1 MMQVNPLQNLH
12 FLFIKSVQF
21 AMSASRET
29 DAIQAYY
36 NLLHGKGA
44 DQAIMAQR
52 DELLSELCPKL
63 ENQEGSSA
71 VYRKAVDEC
80 LEDKPPQR
88 WPELLTIIREYYP
101 FWRGDVKAV
110 MQYADTVG
118 FELHPIGWQ
127 PAVIDLQSVWPALQS
142 EKFATSELWPL
153 NGYVKALKSMDHKQE
168 MDIELRT
175 RMAKL
180 MLLRLREA
188 PLTEKNAYRITA
200 DATLPLF
207 NLKNTRHLFL
217 NAVREFYYFW
227 SAHPEAEEMFK
238 QLQPSEI
245 M

>member
-1 MMQVNPLQNLH
+1 
-12 FLFIKSVQF
+12 
-21 AMSASRET
+21 MSSSREA

-44 DQAIMAQR
+44 DDAIMAQR
-52 DELLSELCPKL
+52 DALLAELTPLLADL
-63 ENQEGSSA
+63 ECTSTA
-71 VYRKAVDEC
+71 YRQAVDDC
-80 LEDKPPQR
+80 LADKPAQR
-88 WPELLTIIREYYP
+88 WPELLTIIREFYP

-118 FELHPIGWQ
+118 FELHPISWQ

-142 EKFATSELWPL
+142 EKFETSELWAL
-153 NGYVKALKSMDHKQE
+153 NGYVKALKSMEHKQE

-188 PLTEKNAYRITA
+188 PMTEKNAFRITA

-227 SAHPEAEEMFK
+227 AAHPDAVEMLK
-238 QLQPSEI
+238 QLQPPEI

>member
-1 MMQVNPLQNLH
+1 
-12 FLFIKSVQF
+12 
-21 AMSASRET
+21 MSSTREA
-29 DAIQAYY
+29 DAIHAYY
-36 NLLHGKGA
+36 NLLHSKGA
-44 DQAIMAQR
+44 DAAIMAQR
-52 DELLSELCPKL
+52 DALLAELTPLL
-63 ENQEGSSA
+63 ENLECTSTD
-71 VYRKAVDEC
+71 YRQAVDHC
-80 LEDKPPQR
+80 LEDKPAER
-88 WPELLTIIREYYP
+88 WPELLTIIREFYP

-142 EKFATSELWPL
+142 EKFETSELWAL
-153 NGYVKALKSMDHKQE
+153 NGYVKALKSMDNKQDME
-168 MDIELRT
+168 IEIRT

-188 PLTEKNAYRITA
+188 PLSEKNAYRITA

-227 SAHPEAEEMFK
+227 AAHPEAVEMLK
-238 QLQPSEI
+238 QLQPPEI

>member
-1 MMQVNPLQNLH
+1 MN
-12 FLFIKSVQF
+12 S
-21 AMSASRET
+21 SREA

-36 NLLHGKGA
+36 NLLHSKGA
-44 DQAIMAQR
+44 DAAIMAQR
-52 DELLSELCPKL
+52 DAVLAELTPLLKD
-63 ENQEGSSA
+63 QECSST
-71 VYRKAVDEC
+71 VYRQAVDDC
-80 LEDKPPQR
+80 LADKEAQR
-88 WPELLTIIREYYP
+88 WPEILTIIREFYP

-142 EKFATSELWPL
+142 EKFETAELWPL
-153 NGYVKALKSMDHKQE
+153 NGYVKALKSMEHRQE

-227 SAHPEAEEMFK
+227 SAHPDAVEMLK
-238 QLQPSEI
+238 QLQPIEI
-245 M
+245 I

>member
-1 MMQVNPLQNLH
+1 
-12 FLFIKSVQF
+12 
-21 AMSASRET
+21 MSSSREA

-44 DQAIMAQR
+44 DDAIMAQR
-52 DELLSELCPKL
+52 DALLAELSPLLADL
-63 ENQEGSSA
+63 ECTSTA
-71 VYRKAVDEC
+71 YRQAVDDC
-80 LEDKPPQR
+80 LADKPAQR
-88 WPELLTIIREYYP
+88 WPELLTIIREFYP

-118 FELHPIGWQ
+118 FELHPISWQ

-142 EKFATSELWPL
+142 ERFETSELWAL
-153 NGYVKALKSMDHKQE
+153 NGYVKALKSMEHKQE

-188 PLTEKNAYRITA
+188 PMTEKNAFRITA

-227 SAHPEAEEMFK
+227 AAHPDAVEMLK
-238 QLQPSEI
+238 QLQPPEI

>member
-1 MMQVNPLQNLH
+1 MN
-12 FLFIKSVQF
+12 S
-21 AMSASRET
+21 SREKE
-29 DAIQAYY
+29 AIQAYY
-36 NLLHGKGA
+36 NLLRSKGA
-44 DQAIMAQR
+44 DDAIMAQR
-52 DELLSELCPKL
+52 DALLAELCPRL
-63 ENQEGSSA
+63 ENQECTSA
-71 VYRKAVDEC
+71 VYRKAVDDY
-80 LEDKPPQR
+80 LEDKPAQR
-88 WPELLTIIREYYP
+88 WPEILTIIREFYP

-118 FELHPIGWQ
+118 FELQPIGWQ
-127 PAVIDLQSVWPALQS
+127 PAVIDLQSVWPTLQS
-142 EKFATSELWPL
+142 EKFATSELWAL
-153 NGYVKALKSMDHKQE
+153 NGYIKALNSMDKQE

-188 PLTEKNAYRITA
+188 PLSEKNAYRITA

-207 NLKNTRHLFL
+207 NMKNSRHLFL

-227 SAHPEAEEMFK
+227 SAHPDAEEMFR

>member
-1 MMQVNPLQNLH
+1 MMFQVHIP
-12 FLFIKSVQF
+12 ISVQPV
-21 AMSASRET
+21 MSSSREA

-44 DQAIMAQR
+44 DAAIMAQR
-52 DELLSELCPKL
+52 DALLAELSPLLAD
-63 ENQEGSSA
+63 QECTSTA
-71 VYRKAVDEC
+71 YRQAVDDC
-80 LEDKPPQR
+80 LNDKPAQR
-88 WPELLTIIREYYP
+88 WPELLTIIREFYP

-110 MQYADTVG
+110 MQYAESVG

-142 EKFATSELWPL
+142 EKFETSELWAL
-153 NGYVKALKSMDHKQE
+153 NGYVKALKSMEHKQE

-188 PLTEKNAYRITA
+188 PLSEKNAFRITA

-227 SAHPEAEEMFK
+227 AAHPDAVEMLK
-238 QLQPSEI
+238 QLQPPEI

>member
-1 MMQVNPLQNLH
+1 
-12 FLFIKSVQF
+12 
-21 AMSASRET
+21 MSMSSTREA
-29 DAIQAYY
+29 DAIHAYY
-36 NLLHGKGA
+36 NLLHSKGA
-44 DQAIMAQR
+44 DAAIMAQR
-52 DELLSELCPKL
+52 DALLAELTPLL
-63 ENQEGSSA
+63 ESLECTSTD
-71 VYRKAVDEC
+71 YRQAVDHC
-80 LEDKPPQR
+80 LEDKPAER
-88 WPELLTIIREYYP
+88 WPELLTIIREFYP

-142 EKFATSELWPL
+142 EKFETSELWAL
-153 NGYVKALKSMDHKQE
+153 NGYVKALKSMDNKQDME
-168 MDIELRT
+168 IEIRT

-188 PLTEKNAYRITA
+188 PLSEKNAYRITA

-227 SAHPEAEEMFK
+227 AAHPEAVEMLK
-238 QLQPSEI
+238 QLQPPEI
-245 M
+245 I

>member
-1 MMQVNPLQNLH
+1 
-12 FLFIKSVQF
+12 
-21 AMSASRET
+21 MSSSREA

-44 DQAIMAQR
+44 DDAIMAQR
-52 DELLSELCPKL
+52 DALLAELSPLLADL
-63 ENQEGSSA
+63 ECTSTA
-71 VYRKAVDEC
+71 YRQAVDDC
-80 LEDKPPQR
+80 LADKPAQR
-88 WPELLTIIREYYP
+88 WPELLTIIREFYP

-118 FELHPIGWQ
+118 FELHPISWQ

-142 EKFATSELWPL
+142 EKFETSELWAL
-153 NGYVKALKSMDHKQE
+153 NGYVKALKSMEHKQE

-188 PLTEKNAYRITA
+188 PMTERNAFRITA

-227 SAHPEAEEMFK
+227 AAHPDAVEMLK
-238 QLQPSEI
+238 QLQPPEI

>member
-1 MMQVNPLQNLH
+1 
-12 FLFIKSVQF
+12 
-21 AMSASRET
+21 MSSSREA

-44 DQAIMAQR
+44 DDAIMAQR
-52 DELLSELCPKL
+52 DALLAELTPLL
-63 ENQEGSSA
+63 EDLECTSTA
-71 VYRKAVDEC
+71 YRQAVDDC
-80 LEDKPPQR
+80 LADKPAQR
-88 WPELLTIIREYYP
+88 WPELLTIIREFYP

-118 FELHPIGWQ
+118 FELHPISWQ

-142 EKFATSELWPL
+142 EKFETSELWAL
-153 NGYVKALKSMDHKQE
+153 NGYVKALKSMEHKQE

-188 PLTEKNAYRITA
+188 PLSEKNAFRITA

-227 SAHPEAEEMFK
+227 AAHPDAVEMLK
-238 QLQPSEI
+238 QLQPPEI

>member
-1 MMQVNPLQNLH
+1 
-12 FLFIKSVQF
+12 
-21 AMSASRET
+21 MSSSREA

-44 DQAIMAQR
+44 DDAIMAQR
-52 DELLSELCPKL
+52 DALLAELSPLLADL
-63 ENQEGSSA
+63 ECTSTA
-71 VYRKAVDEC
+71 YRQAVDDC
-80 LEDKPPQR
+80 LADKPAQR
-88 WPELLTIIREYYP
+88 WPELLTIIREFYP

-118 FELHPIGWQ
+118 FELHPISWQ

-142 EKFATSELWPL
+142 EKFETSELWAL
-153 NGYVKALKSMDHKQE
+153 NGYVKALKSMEHKQE

-188 PLTEKNAYRITA
+188 PLSEKNAFRITA

-227 SAHPEAEEMFK
+227 AAHPDAVEMLK
-238 QLQPSEI
+238 QLQPPEI

>member
-1 MMQVNPLQNLH
+1 
-12 FLFIKSVQF
+12 
-21 AMSASRET
+21 MSSSREA

-44 DQAIMAQR
+44 DAAIMAQR
-52 DELLSELCPKL
+52 DALLTELTPLLEELECT
-63 ENQEGSSA
+63 STA
-71 VYRKAVDEC
+71 YRQAVDDC
-80 LEDKPPQR
+80 LADKPAQR
-88 WPELLTIIREYYP
+88 WPELLTIIREFYP

-118 FELHPIGWQ
+118 FELHPISWQ

-142 EKFATSELWPL
+142 EKFETSELWAL
-153 NGYVKALKSMDHKQE
+153 NGYVKALKSMEHKQE

-188 PLTEKNAYRITA
+188 PLSEKNAFRITA

-227 SAHPEAEEMFK
+227 AAHPDAVEMLK
-238 QLQPSEI
+238 QLQPPEI

>member
-1 MMQVNPLQNLH
+1 
-12 FLFIKSVQF
+12 
-21 AMSASRET
+21 MSSSREA

-44 DQAIMAQR
+44 DDAIMAQR
-52 DELLSELCPKL
+52 DALLAELSPLLADL
-63 ENQEGSSA
+63 ECTSTA
-71 VYRKAVDEC
+71 YRQAVDDC
-80 LEDKPPQR
+80 LADKPAQR
-88 WPELLTIIREYYP
+88 WPELLTIIREFYP

-110 MQYADTVG
+110 MQYADTIG
-118 FELHPIGWQ
+118 FELHPISWQ

-142 EKFATSELWPL
+142 EKFETSELWAL
-153 NGYVKALKSMDHKQE
+153 NGYVKALKSMEHKQE

-188 PLTEKNAYRITA
+188 PMTEKNAFRITA

-227 SAHPEAEEMFK
+227 AAHPDAVEMLK
-238 QLQPSEI
+238 QLQPPEI

>member
-1 MMQVNPLQNLH
+1 
-12 FLFIKSVQF
+12 
-21 AMSASRET
+21 MSSSREA

-44 DQAIMAQR
+44 DDAIMAQR
-52 DELLSELCPKL
+52 DALLAELSPLLAD
-63 ENQEGSSA
+63 QECTSTA
-71 VYRKAVDEC
+71 YRQAVDEC
-80 LEDKPPQR
+80 LTDKPAQR
-88 WPELLTIIREYYP
+88 WPELLTIIREFYP

-142 EKFATSELWPL
+142 EKFETSELWAL
-153 NGYVKALKSMDHKQE
+153 NGYVKALKSMEHKQE

-188 PLTEKNAYRITA
+188 PMTEKNAFRITA

-227 SAHPEAEEMFK
+227 AAHPDAVEMLK
-238 QLQPSEI
+238 QLQPPEI

>member
-1 MMQVNPLQNLH
+1 
-12 FLFIKSVQF
+12 
-21 AMSASRET
+21 MSSSREA

-44 DQAIMAQR
+44 DDAILAQR
-52 DELLSELCPKL
+52 DALLAELSPLLADL
-63 ENQEGSSA
+63 ECTSTA
-71 VYRKAVDEC
+71 YRQAVDDC
-80 LEDKPPQR
+80 LADKPAQR
-88 WPELLTIIREYYP
+88 WPELLTIIREFYP

-110 MQYADTVG
+110 MQYADTVW
-118 FELHPIGWQ
+118 FELHPISWQ

-142 EKFATSELWPL
+142 EKFETSELWAL
-153 NGYVKALKSMDHKQE
+153 NGYVKALKSMEHKQE

-188 PLTEKNAYRITA
+188 PMTEKNAFRITA

-227 SAHPEAEEMFK
+227 AAHPDAVEMLK
-238 QLQPSEI
+238 QLQPPEI

>member
-1 MMQVNPLQNLH
+1 
-12 FLFIKSVQF
+12 
-21 AMSASRET
+21 MSSTREA

-36 NLLHGKGA
+36 NLLHSKGA
-44 DQAIMAQR
+44 DAAIMAQR
-52 DELLSELCPKL
+52 DALLAELSPLLA
-63 ENQEGSSA
+63 NQECTST
-71 VYRKAVDEC
+71 VYRQAVDHC
-80 LEDKPPQR
+80 LEGKPAQM
-88 WPELLTIIREYYP
+88 WPELLTIIREFYP

-142 EKFATSELWPL
+142 EKFETSELWAL
-153 NGYVKALKSMDHKQE
+153 NGYVKALKSMDNKQDME
-168 MDIELRT
+168 IEIRT

-188 PLTEKNAYRITA
+188 PLSEKNAYRITA

-227 SAHPEAEEMFK
+227 AAHPEAVEMLK
-238 QLQPSEI
+238 QLQPPEI
-245 M
+245 I

>member
-1 MMQVNPLQNLH
+1 
-12 FLFIKSVQF
+12 VQPV
-21 AMSASRET
+21 MSSSREA

-44 DQAIMAQR
+44 DDAIMAQR
-52 DELLSELCPKL
+52 DALLAELSPLLAD
-63 ENQEGSSA
+63 QECTSTA
-71 VYRKAVDEC
+71 YRQAVDEC
-80 LEDKPPQR
+80 LTDKPAQR
-88 WPELLTIIREYYP
+88 WPELLTIIREFYP

-142 EKFATSELWPL
+142 EKFETSELWAL
-153 NGYVKALKSMDHKQE
+153 NGYVKALKSMEHKQE

-188 PLTEKNAYRITA
+188 PMTEKNAFRITA

-227 SAHPEAEEMFK
+227 AAHPDAVEMLK
-238 QLQPSEI
+238 QLQPPEI

>member
-1 MMQVNPLQNLH
+1 
-12 FLFIKSVQF
+12 
-21 AMSASRET
+21 MSSTREAE
-29 DAIQAYY
+29 AIQAYY
-36 NLLHGKGA
+36 NLLHSKGA
-44 DQAIMAQR
+44 DAAIMAQR
-52 DELLSELCPKL
+52 DALLAELGPLL
-63 ENQEGSSA
+63 ENQECTSTA
-71 VYRKAVDEC
+71 YRQAVDHC
-80 LEDKPPQR
+80 LEGKSAQM
-88 WPELLTIIREYYP
+88 WPELLTIIREFYP

-142 EKFATSELWPL
+142 EKFETSELWAL
-153 NGYVKALKSMDHKQE
+153 NGYVKALKSMDNKQDME
-168 MDIELRT
+168 VEIRT

-188 PLTEKNAYRITA
+188 PLSEKNAYRITA

-227 SAHPEAEEMFK
+227 AAHPEAVEMLK
-238 QLQPSEI
+238 QLQPPEI
-245 M
+245 I

>member
-1 MMQVNPLQNLH
+1 
-12 FLFIKSVQF
+12 
-21 AMSASRET
+21 MSMSSTREA
-29 DAIQAYY
+29 DAIHAYY
-36 NLLHGKGA
+36 NLLHSKGA
-44 DQAIMAQR
+44 DAAIMAQR
-52 DELLSELCPKL
+52 DALLAELTPLL
-63 ENQEGSSA
+63 ENLECTSTD
-71 VYRKAVDEC
+71 YRQAVDHC
-80 LEDKPPQR
+80 LEDKPAER
-88 WPELLTIIREYYP
+88 WPELLTIIREFYP

-142 EKFATSELWPL
+142 EKFETSELWAL
-153 NGYVKALKSMDHKQE
+153 NGYVKALKSMDNKQDME
-168 MDIELRT
+168 IEIRT

-188 PLTEKNAYRITA
+188 PLSEKNAYRITA

-227 SAHPEAEEMFK
+227 ATHPEAVEMLK
-238 QLQPSEI
+238 QLQPPEI
-245 M
+245 I

>member
-1 MMQVNPLQNLH
+1 
-12 FLFIKSVQF
+12 
-21 AMSASRET
+21 MSSSREA

-44 DQAIMAQR
+44 DDAIMAQR
-52 DELLSELCPKL
+52 DALLAELSPLLAD
-63 ENQEGSSA
+63 QECTSTA
-71 VYRKAVDEC
+71 YRQAVDEC
-80 LEDKPPQR
+80 LTDKPAQR
-88 WPELLTIIREYYP
+88 WPELLTIIREFYP

-142 EKFATSELWPL
+142 EKFETSELWAL
-153 NGYVKALKSMDHKQE
+153 NGYVKALKSMEHKQE

-188 PLTEKNAYRITA
+188 PMTEKNAFRITA

-227 SAHPEAEEMFK
+227 AAHPDAVEMLR
-238 QLQPSEI
+238 QLQPPEI

>member
-1 MMQVNPLQNLH
+1 
-12 FLFIKSVQF
+12 
-21 AMSASRET
+21 MSSTREA
-29 DAIQAYY
+29 DAIHAYY
-36 NLLHGKGA
+36 NLLHSKGA
-44 DQAIMAQR
+44 DAAIMAQR
-52 DELLSELCPKL
+52 DALLAELTPLL
-63 ENQEGSSA
+63 ENLECTSTD
-71 VYRKAVDEC
+71 YRQAVDHC
-80 LEDKPPQR
+80 LEDKPAER
-88 WPELLTIIREYYP
+88 WPELLTIIREFYP

-142 EKFATSELWPL
+142 EKFETSELWAL
-153 NGYVKALKSMDHKQE
+153 NGYVKALKSMDNKQDME
-168 MDIELRT
+168 IEIRT

-188 PLTEKNAYRITA
+188 PLSEKNAYRITA

-227 SAHPEAEEMFK
+227 AAHPDAVEMLK
-238 QLQPSEI
+238 QLQPPEI
-245 M
+245 I

>member
-1 MMQVNPLQNLH
+1 
-12 FLFIKSVQF
+12 
-21 AMSASRET
+21 MSSTREA
-29 DAIQAYY
+29 DAIHAYY
-36 NLLHGKGA
+36 NLLHSKGA
-44 DQAIMAQR
+44 DAAIMAQR
-52 DELLSELCPKL
+52 DALLAELTPLL
-63 ENQEGSSA
+63 ENLECTSTD
-71 VYRKAVDEC
+71 YRQAVDHC
-80 LEDKPPQR
+80 LEDKPAGR
-88 WPELLTIIREYYP
+88 WPELLTIIREFYP

-142 EKFATSELWPL
+142 EKFETSELWAL
-153 NGYVKALKSMDHKQE
+153 NGYVKALKSMDNKQDME
-168 MDIELRT
+168 IEIRT

-188 PLTEKNAYRITA
+188 PLSEKNAYRITA

-227 SAHPEAEEMFK
+227 AAHPDAVQMLE
-238 QLQPSEI
+238 QLQPPEI
-245 M
+245 I

>member
-1 MMQVNPLQNLH
+1 
-12 FLFIKSVQF
+12 
-21 AMSASRET
+21 MSSTREAE
-29 DAIQAYY
+29 AIQAYY
-36 NLLHGKGA
+36 NLLHSKGA
-44 DQAIMAQR
+44 DAAIMAQR
-52 DELLSELCPKL
+52 DALLAELGPLL
-63 ENQEGSSA
+63 ENQECTSTA
-71 VYRKAVDEC
+71 YRQAVDHC
-80 LEDKPPQR
+80 LEGKPAKM
-88 WPELLTIIREYYP
+88 WPELLTIIREFYP

-142 EKFATSELWPL
+142 EKFETSELWAL
-153 NGYVKALKSMDHKQE
+153 NGYVKALKSMDNKQDME
-168 MDIELRT
+168 VEIRT

-188 PLTEKNAYRITA
+188 PLSEKNAYRITA

-227 SAHPEAEEMFK
+227 AAHPEAVEMLK
-238 QLQPSEI
+238 QLQPPEI
-245 M
+245 I

>member
-1 MMQVNPLQNLH
+1 
-12 FLFIKSVQF
+12 
-21 AMSASRET
+21 MSSSREA

-44 DQAIMAQR
+44 DDAIMAQR
-52 DELLSELCPKL
+52 DVLLAELSPLLADL
-63 ENQEGSSA
+63 ECTSTA
-71 VYRKAVDEC
+71 YRQAVDDC
-80 LEDKPPQR
+80 LADKPAQR
-88 WPELLTIIREYYP
+88 WPELLTIIREFYP

-118 FELHPIGWQ
+118 FELHPISWQ

-142 EKFATSELWPL
+142 EKFETSELWAL
-153 NGYVKALKSMDHKQE
+153 NGYVKALKSMEHKQE

-188 PLTEKNAYRITA
+188 PMTEKNAFRITA

-227 SAHPEAEEMFK
+227 AAHPDAVEMLK
-238 QLQPSEI
+238 QLQPPEI

>member
-1 MMQVNPLQNLH
+1 
-12 FLFIKSVQF
+12 
-21 AMSASRET
+21 MSSSREA

-44 DQAIMAQR
+44 DDVIMAQR
-52 DELLSELCPKL
+52 DALLAELSPLLADL
-63 ENQEGSSA
+63 ECTSTA
-71 VYRKAVDEC
+71 YRQAVDDC
-80 LEDKPPQR
+80 LADKPAQR
-88 WPELLTIIREYYP
+88 WPELLTIIREFYP

-118 FELHPIGWQ
+118 FELHPISWQ

-142 EKFATSELWPL
+142 EKFETSELWAL
-153 NGYVKALKSMDHKQE
+153 NGYVKALKSMEHKQE

-188 PLTEKNAYRITA
+188 PMTEKNAFRITA

-227 SAHPEAEEMFK
+227 AAHPDAVEMLK
-238 QLQPSEI
+238 QLQPPEI

>member
-1 MMQVNPLQNLH
+1 
-12 FLFIKSVQF
+12 
-21 AMSASRET
+21 MSSSREA

-44 DQAIMAQR
+44 DDAIMAQR
-52 DELLSELCPKL
+52 DALLAELSPLLADL
-63 ENQEGSSA
+63 ECTSTA
-71 VYRKAVDEC
+71 YRQAVDDC
-80 LEDKPPQR
+80 LADKPAQR
-88 WPELLTIIREYYP
+88 WPELLTIIREFYP

-118 FELHPIGWQ
+118 FELHPISWQ

-142 EKFATSELWPL
+142 EKFETSELWAL
-153 NGYVKALKSMDHKQE
+153 NGYVKALKSMEHKQE

-188 PLTEKNAYRITA
+188 PMTEKNAFRITA

-227 SAHPEAEEMFK
+227 AAHPDAVEMLK
-238 QLQPSEI
+238 QLQPPEI

>member
-1 MMQVNPLQNLH
+1 
-12 FLFIKSVQF
+12 
-21 AMSASRET
+21 MSSTREA
-29 DAIQAYY
+29 DAIHAYY
-36 NLLHGKGA
+36 NLLHSKGA
-44 DQAIMAQR
+44 DAAIMAQR
-52 DELLSELCPKL
+52 DALLAELTPLL
-63 ENQEGSSA
+63 ENLECTSTD
-71 VYRKAVDEC
+71 YRQAVDHC
-80 LEDKPPQR
+80 LEDKPAER
-88 WPELLTIIREYYP
+88 WPELLTIIREFYP

-142 EKFATSELWPL
+142 EKFETSELWAL
-153 NGYVKALKSMDHKQE
+153 NGYVNALKSMDNKQDME
-168 MDIELRT
+168 IEIRT

-188 PLTEKNAYRITA
+188 PLSEKNAYRITA

-227 SAHPEAEEMFK
+227 AAHPDAVEMLK
-238 QLQPSEI
+238 QLQPPEI
-245 M
+245 I

>member
-1 MMQVNPLQNLH
+1 MMVFSQ
-12 FLFIKSVQF
+12 IQF
-21 AMSASRET
+21 SIPSISMSSTREA
-29 DAIQAYY
+29 DAIHAYY
-36 NLLHGKGA
+36 NLLHSKGA
-44 DQAIMAQR
+44 DAAIMAER
-52 DELLSELCPKL
+52 DALLAELSPLLA
-63 ENQEGSSA
+63 NQECTSTA
-71 VYRKAVDEC
+71 YRQAVDEC
-80 LEDKPPQR
+80 LADKPAQR
-88 WPELLTIIREYYP
+88 WPELLTIIREFYP

-142 EKFATSELWPL
+142 EKFETSELWAL
-153 NGYVKALKSMDHKQE
+153 NGYVKALKSMDNKQD
-168 MDIELRT
+168 MDIEIRT

-180 MLLRLREA
+180 MLLRMREA
-188 PLTEKNAYRITA
+188 PMSEKNAYRITA

-227 SAHPEAEEMFK
+227 AAHPEAVEMFK
-238 QLQPSEI
+238 QLQPPEI

>member
-1 MMQVNPLQNLH
+1 MN
-12 FLFIKSVQF
+12 S
-21 AMSASRET
+21 SREA

-36 NLLHGKGA
+36 NLLHSKGA
-44 DQAIMAQR
+44 DAAIMAQR
-52 DELLSELCPKL
+52 DAVLAELTPLLKD
-63 ENQEGSSA
+63 QECNST
-71 VYRKAVDEC
+71 VYRQAVDGC
-80 LEDKPPQR
+80 LADKEAQR
-88 WPELLTIIREYYP
+88 WPEILTIIREFYP

-142 EKFATSELWPL
+142 EKFETAELWPL
-153 NGYVKALKSMDHKQE
+153 NGYVKALKSMEHKQE

-188 PLTEKNAYRITA
+188 PLSEKNAYRITA

-227 SAHPEAEEMFK
+227 SAHPDAVEMLR
-238 QLQPSEI
+238 QLQPVEI
-245 M
+245 I

>member
-1 MMQVNPLQNLH
+1 
-12 FLFIKSVQF
+12 
-21 AMSASRET
+21 MSSTREAE
-29 DAIQAYY
+29 AIQAYY
-36 NLLHGKGA
+36 NLLHSKGA
-44 DQAIMAQR
+44 DAAIMAQR
-52 DELLSELCPKL
+52 DALLAELGPLL
-63 ENQEGSSA
+63 ENQECTSTA
-71 VYRKAVDEC
+71 YRQAVDHC
-80 LEDKPPQR
+80 LEGKSAQM
-88 WPELLTIIREYYP
+88 WPELLTIIREFYP

-142 EKFATSELWPL
+142 EKFETSELWAL
-153 NGYVKALKSMDHKQE
+153 NGYVKALKSMDNKQDME
-168 MDIELRT
+168 VEIRT

-188 PLTEKNAYRITA
+188 PLAEKNAYRITA

-227 SAHPEAEEMFK
+227 AAHPEAVEMLK
-238 QLQPSEI
+238 QLQPPEI
-245 M
+245 I